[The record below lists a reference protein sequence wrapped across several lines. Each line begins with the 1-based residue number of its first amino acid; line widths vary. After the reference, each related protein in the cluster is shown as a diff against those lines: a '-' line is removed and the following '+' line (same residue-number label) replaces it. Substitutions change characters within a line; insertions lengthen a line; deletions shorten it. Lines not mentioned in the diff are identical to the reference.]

1 MICYKHYLLHPI
13 CNNKMFCKSFFFFLN
28 NFQQIFCYKYSIP
41 LKFLQ
46 VVTKIKV
53 QEVQVESQ
61 ETLDSLRACER
72 EREEYRA
79 QLEDS
84 QSQHSQ
90 LSALLEQ
97 EQGLNEQLSD
107 QVSNRD
113 LGRLIGSTKL
123 PNLKKKI
130 L

>member
-1 MICYKHYLLHPI
+1 M
-13 CNNKMFCKSFFFFLN
+13 
-28 NFQQIFCYKYSIP
+28 
-41 LKFLQ
+41 
-46 VVTKIKV
+46 
-53 QEVQVESQ
+53 QVESQ

-72 EREEYRA
+72 EREEYHA

-84 QSQHSQ
+84 QSQHYQ

-113 LGRLIGSTKL
+113 LGRLIGFTEILMSKL

>member
-1 MICYKHYLLHPI
+1 MLQQNVLKE
-13 CNNKMFCKSFFFFLN
+13 FFFLKQFSIS
-28 NFQQIFCYKYSIP
+28 NFQIFCYKYSIP

-61 ETLDSLRACER
+61 ETLDSLRVCER

-107 QVSNRD
+107 QASNRD
-113 LGRLIGSTKL
+113 LGRLIGFTEILMSKL